1 MLPRVFPEGTSE
13 GGRDPLAGGTRT
25 GCSITAR
32 TSHVPAGLA
41 AHVISRQRDVWL
53 CGATIFRRWVSTSNA
68 RLTES
73 Q

>member
-25 GCSITAR
+25 GCSITPR

-41 AHVISRQRDVWL
+41 AHVTAASGIPR
-53 CGATIFRRWVSTSNA
+53 GAERRSFEGVA
-68 RLTES
+68 KAA
-73 Q
+73 